1 MVDYFRKEKVNEKIT
16 AIRSRS
22 GEIMYLV
29 EGSEKA
35 VLIDTCLGIKG
46 LRSFV
51 EALTDKPVTVILTH
65 GHVDHAMGAPE
76 FDKVYMNSADN
87 DLYARHS
94 ALEAR
99 KGYIEAN
106 IGGFE
111 EWLSDDDSFVA
122 PKTADYYELKDKM
135 VFSLGDISIEVYE
148 LPGHTLGTMVALIPE
163 ERILITGD
171 ACNTATFLFDDS
183 SLCVEEYHENLKEL
197 SRKLDGK
204 FDKIYMMHHVMAAS
218 AALIKNVIEVC
229 EDIMAGK
236 ADDMEFQFMGQT
248 YYTARYA
255 NEQFIRADARE
266 GNIIYNKRKIYK
278 KGKRLN
284 ELFGN

>member
-35 VLIDTCLGIKG
+35 VLIDTCLGIRG
-46 LRSFV
+46 LRSYV

-111 EWLSDDDSFVA
+111 EWLSDDNSFVA

-135 VFSLGDISIEVYE
+135 VFSLGGISIEVYE
-148 LPGHTLGTMVALIPE
+148 LPGHTLGTM
-163 ERILITGD
+163 
-171 ACNTATFLFDDS
+171 
-183 SLCVEEYHENLKEL
+183 
-197 SRKLDGK
+197 
-204 FDKIYMMHHVMAAS
+204 

-255 NEQFIRADARE
+255 NEQFIRADGRE